1 MEAVDV
7 LGDQRME
14 RAAPLE
20 GGERQMP
27 GVGLGLPRGRLEPT
41 PPGARAD
48 VGVGE
53 IVLERRELFGAGVPG
68 PHALRPAEIGDA
80 GVGGDPGARQR
91 HDAFGLVDPAAD
103 GLDHLSSETSTST
116 DFPLTRTAG
125 SDSSRNPSSRSRQV
139 VPLTRISEPI
149 SLLRS
154 WIRDARLTVSPTSA
168 WPRCSPDAGTG
179 STADQVLD

>member
-7 LGDQRME
+7 LGDQRVE

-80 GVGGDPGARQR
+80 GVGGDSGARQR

-125 SDSSRNPSSRSRQV
+125 SGSSLNPSSRSRQV
-139 VPLTRISEPI
+139 VPPTRISEPI
-149 SLLRS
+149 SLFES
-154 WIRDARLTVSPTSA
+154 WIPVARLTVSPTR
-168 WPRCSPDAGTG
+168 PLPTCSP
-179 STADQVLD
+179 

>member
-7 LGDQRME
+7 LGDQRVE

-80 GVGGDPGARQR
+80 GVGGDSGARQR

-125 SDSSRNPSSRSRQV
+125 SGSSRNPSSRSRQG
-139 VPLTRISEPI
+139 
-149 SLLRS
+149 
-154 WIRDARLTVSPTSA
+154 
-168 WPRCSPDAGTG
+168 PDAGTG
-179 STADQVLD
+179 STADEVPDGRARAPADDSGAAKSPRAATPRGAG